1 MKWGEYM
8 RNLINYYYQLEPI
21 DIHQSNAYYTFMV
34 KNEKYRLQEIPN
46 ISVEQV
52 HHFMMELWQRGVY
65 THQIVTTVTNEY
77 FVHFDQKEYVLLK
90 YYVDEKEEVSFSLL
104 EEFQRQLLYLPP
116 IEASKSRKWSDLWS
130 EKIDYF
136 EYQMSQFGVKYP
148 IIRESFAYY
157 VGLAEVGIS
166 LFNTYFDA
174 EEKTIVS
181 HRRIKWNS
189 TLYDLYDPFNL
200 IEDSKVRDSA
210 EYFKSLY
217 MKNGNVLE
225 EIILY
230 LRNPYLSNYDRMLF
244 FIRMLFPS
252 FYFDAYEE
260 IMDNQKSD
268 EPLKEII
275 EKSKDYDHLLK
286 GIYNE
291 LSNYMTVPYISWLKK
306 M

>member
-1 MKWGEYM
+1 M

-21 DIHQSNAYYTFMV
+21 DIHQSNSYYTFTV
-34 KNEKYRLQEIPN
+34 KNEKYRLQEVSNLPIDQ
-46 ISVEQV
+46 IY
-52 HHFMMELWQRGVY
+52 HFMMELWERGIY
-65 THQIVTTVTNEY
+65 THQIISTVSNAY
-77 FVHFDQKEYVLLK
+77 FVNFDQKRYVLLK
-90 YYVDEKEEVSFSLL
+90 YYVDEKEEISFSIL
-104 EEFQRQLLYLPP
+104 EEFQRQLLYLPSFSS
-116 IEASKSRKWSDLWS
+116 SKSRKWGDLWS

-166 LFNTYFDA
+166 LFNAYFDA
-174 EEKTIVS
+174 EEKTTLS

-217 MKNGNVLE
+217 MRKGNILK
-225 EIILY
+225 EIVSY
-230 LRNPYLSNYDRMLF
+230 LRNPQLSNYDRILF

-275 EKSKDYDHLLK
+275 EKSKNYDELLK
-286 GIYNE
+286 EIYKE